1 MPKVEFPDIGRVIEA
16 LAAGSWAATKAL
28 APGGTSPTEAFSK
41 EFDKIMGGEG
51 IDQKALG
58 GAFSG
63 RKPLLVGEM
72 GPELIIP
79 SGSGQ
84 VLNAQRTQ
92 QMLQAGMAR
101 GMGGGAGGGITSV
114 NTGGNVVSA
123 PTTNYVNN
131 GIAARRPILL
141 TA

>member
-1 MPKVEFPDIGRVIEA
+1 
-16 LAAGSWAATKAL
+16 
-28 APGGTSPTEAFSK
+28 
-41 EFDKIMGGEG
+41 
-51 IDQKALG
+51 
-58 GAFSG
+58 
-63 RKPLLVGEM
+63 M

-131 GIAARRPILL
+131 GIAARRPIYL
-141 TA
+141 TAPDALVF